1 MRPLLTSL
9 ALALTVLTCSGADGE
24 KATPY
29 TATVT
34 GVVCGSC
41 KMHVT
46 EALKK
51 LPGVDNI
58 HFAKG
63 EKENTQEVTF
73 SSTSES
79 LSKDDAVKALGTQ
92 ASRYEVLALN
102 KAK

>member
-1 MRPLLTSL
+1 MRTLFATL
-9 ALALTVLTCSGADGE
+9 ALSLTALISNAADDGNPV
-24 KATPY
+24 PY

-41 KMHVT
+41 KAHVA

-51 LPGVDNI
+51 LPGVENI
-58 HFAKG
+58 QFAKG
-63 EKENTQEVTF
+63 EKENTQQVTF
-73 SSTSES
+73 SSTSAT
-79 LSKDDAVKALGTQ
+79 LSKDDAVKALGDQ

>member
-1 MRPLLTSL
+1 MRSLIGFLSFALVCTSL
-9 ALALTVLTCSGADGE
+9 AGDF
-24 KATPY
+24 TPY

-51 LPGVDNI
+51 LPGVEKI
-58 HFAKG
+58 EFSKG
-63 EKENTQEVTF
+63 EKEDTQKVTF
-73 SSTSES
+73 SSSSATLTKE
-79 LSKDDAVKALGTQ
+79 DAVKALGADAQ
-92 ASRYEVLALN
+92 RYEVLALN